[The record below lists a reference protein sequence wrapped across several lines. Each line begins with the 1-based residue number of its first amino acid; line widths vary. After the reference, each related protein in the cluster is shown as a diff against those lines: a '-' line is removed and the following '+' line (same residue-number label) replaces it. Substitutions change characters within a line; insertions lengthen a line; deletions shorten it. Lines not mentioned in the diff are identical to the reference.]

1 MEIVSFESLPSTQLY
16 LIDALNKK
24 ELEAPVLVIA
34 NEQSDGIG
42 SRDNEWSGSRGDL
55 FLSMAIQKHSLPTDL
70 PLSAVAIYFAFFMKE
85 VLACYNEEIFLKWPN
100 DFYLGDDKIGG
111 CVSKELKDDIVI
123 GIGINLTPNSAGYK
137 HLDIDATPLKLAQEF
152 INEWMMIPS
161 WKYIFSKYQ
170 VEFDLSKKFD
180 VHINGEKK
188 SLENAQLFSDG
199 SIEIDNKKVFSS
211 R

>member
-34 NEQSDGIG
+34 NEQTQGIG
-42 SRDNEWSGSRGDL
+42 SRENEWSGSKGDL

-85 VLACYNEEIFLKWPN
+85 VLARYNEEIFLKWPN
-100 DFYLGDDKIGG
+100 DFYLGVEKIGG

-123 GIGINLTPNSAGYK
+123 GIGINLTPNSEGYK
-137 HLDIDATPLKLAQEF
+137 HLEIDATPLKLAQEF

-170 VEFDLSKKFD
+170 VEFESSKKFD
-180 VHINGEKK
+180 VHIDGEKK

-199 SIEIDNKKVFSS
+199 SIEIDDKKVFSA

>member
-1 MEIVSFESLPSTQLY
+1 MEIISFESLPSTQLY

-34 NEQSDGIG
+34 NEQTQGIG
-42 SRDNEWSGSRGDL
+42 SRENEWSGSKGDL

-85 VLACYNEEIFLKWPN
+85 VLARYNEEIFLKWPN
-100 DFYLGDDKIGG
+100 DFYLGEDKIGG

-123 GIGINLTPNSAGYK
+123 GIGINLTPNSEGYK
-137 HLDIDATPLKLAQEF
+137 HLEIDATPLKLAQEF

-170 VEFDLSKKFD
+170 VEFESSKKFD
-180 VHINGEKK
+180 VHIDGEKK

-199 SIEIDNKKVFSS
+199 SIEIDDKKVFSV

>member
-24 ELEAPVLVIA
+24 ELEAPVLVLA

-85 VLACYNEEIFLKWPN
+85 VLARYNEDIFLKWPN
-100 DFYLGDDKIGG
+100 DFYIGDDKVGG
-111 CVSKELKDDIVI
+111 CVSKELKNDIVI

-180 VHINGEKK
+180 VHIDGEKK
-188 SLENAQLFSDG
+188 SF
-199 SIEIDNKKVFSS
+199 
-211 R
+211 

>member
-24 ELEAPVLVIA
+24 ELEAPVLVLA

-42 SRDNEWSGSRGDL
+42 SRDNEWSGSRGDM

-137 HLDIDATPLKLAQEF
+137 HLDIDVTPLKLAQEF

-170 VEFDLSKKFD
+170 VEFGLSKKFD
-180 VHINGEKK
+180 VHIDGEKK

-199 SIEIDNKKVFSS
+199 SIEIDNKKVFSV

>member
-24 ELEAPVLVIA
+24 ELESPVLVLA

-70 PLSAVAIYFAFFMKE
+70 PLSAVSIYFAFFMKE

-100 DFYLGDDKIGG
+100 DFYLGDDKVGG
-111 CVSKELKDDIVI
+111 CVSKELKNDIVI

-180 VHINGEKK
+180 VHIDGEKK